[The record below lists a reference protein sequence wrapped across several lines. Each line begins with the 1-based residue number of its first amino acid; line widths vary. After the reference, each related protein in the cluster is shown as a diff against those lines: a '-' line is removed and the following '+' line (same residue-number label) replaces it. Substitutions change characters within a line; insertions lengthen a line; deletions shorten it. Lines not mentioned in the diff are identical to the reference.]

1 MQVVNLNF
9 DSIISEACITMHA
22 WEYQKLHGEN
32 EKTAKERIEGLG
44 ADVVRQNVLGPI
56 ERGYDMT
63 STPEYLEY
71 ILDLLDG
78 VPDVSSRK
86 MMGEYV
92 LYASGKVF
100 GGIYD
105 DRFLVKKTPTSEAAL
120 AATEVPYEGGSEMML
135 VDIED
140 RDAIAELVA
149 GMLPKL
155 PEPKKRRK

>member
-1 MQVVNLNF
+1 M
-9 DSIISEACITMHA
+9 A
-22 WEYQKLHGEN
+22 
-32 EKTAKERIEGLG
+32 
-44 ADVVRQNVLGPI
+44 
-56 ERGYDMT
+56 

-71 ILDLLDG
+71 VLDLLDG
-78 VPDVSSRK
+78 VPDVSHRK

-105 DRFLVKKTPTSEAAL
+105 DRFLVKKTPASVAAL
-120 AATEVPYEGGSEMML
+120 STTEVPYEGGSEMML
-135 VDIED
+135 VDVED

-149 GMLPKL
+149 GMLPDL